1 MKRSTLA
8 GIGLSVATLVLPA
21 SAVLQRPALA
31 QPADSPLDQAAS
43 ISLSPTAVQERRIR
57 NAEQQQA
64 AAQARLKK
72 AVQEYE
78 AAKNAAAELEHV
90 LHALT
95 QRAETSKA
103 SLSKAA
109 SHLDEEAEALALEQA
124 GADARQKA
132 LEAAIAQQSKRAE
145 AAVQKDEVA
154 AELQKVV
161 DARTAQ
167 AKRTEQ
173 MQATGAVANTD
184 LDSVMAALA
193 EARARLAER
202 RQQTAATAG
211 GAALAEWNKEL
222 LNLSVANAERH
233 AKLKFLE
240 DRRQGLAEALQKA
253 DDLGRYKDAMARA
266 DSARRSA
273 QQEIEANEESLRNL
287 RAMSPTTPTTKRQ
300 RD

>member
-1 MKRSTLA
+1 M
-8 GIGLSVATLVLPA
+8 
-21 SAVLQRPALA
+21 
-31 QPADSPLDQAAS
+31 
-43 ISLSPTAVQERRIR
+43 
-57 NAEQQQA
+57 EQQQA
-64 AAQARLKK
+64 AAEARLKK
-72 AVQEYE
+72 AEQEYD
-78 AAKNAAAELEHV
+78 AAKNAVAEMERV
-90 LHALT
+90 LHSLT

-184 LDSVMAALA
+184 LESVMAAVA

-222 LNLSVANAERH
+222 LNLSIANAERH

-240 DRRQGLAEALQKA
+240 ERRQGLGEALQKA
-253 DDLGRYKDAMARA
+253 DDLEHYRTAMTRA
-266 DSARRSA
+266 DSTRRTE
-273 QQEIEANEESLRNL
+273 QQNIESTEESLRDL
-287 RAMSPTTPTTKRQ
+287 RSISATATPTTKPQ